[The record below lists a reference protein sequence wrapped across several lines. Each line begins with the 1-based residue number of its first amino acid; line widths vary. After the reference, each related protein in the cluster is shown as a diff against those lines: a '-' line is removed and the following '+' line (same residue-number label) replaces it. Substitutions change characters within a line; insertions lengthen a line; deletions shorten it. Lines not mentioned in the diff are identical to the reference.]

1 MNNSMK
7 RRIAVYAIC
16 KDELQFVDKWMESML
31 EADAVCVL
39 DTGST
44 DGTWERLNYW
54 KEKYPDKIFLGQK
67 TFNPWRFDV
76 PRNESMK
83 LIPDGMDMWWCTDLD
98 ELAVPGWAN
107 AFRSQWDDSCGKM
120 IYKYAWSHN
129 SDGSPGRVF
138 WYDKLTSADR
148 RWRWVHP
155 VHEQLSLGEADE
167 WYKTSEL
174 DGNTIY
180 LHHYPVTK
188 DSRGSYLPL
197 LEMRCKETPNDF
209 YGHIYL
215 SHEYLYQNQPQNCFD
230 YIQKVTLPMAC
241 KTIIEQGRDN
251 LITIGDLY
259 MFMGRAKL
267 ALNEIDEALEYFLQG
282 VKIAP
287 HFRENYLYAAKI
299 YLDYKKDYVGAIH
312 MVNDCFLRSRRYYSW
327 LELDNSWKEEPWDI
341 LTLAY
346 WNIGCTHISLQCAK
360 IAALEDPNNTRLQ
373 DNIKIIEHS
382 LEK

>member
-1 MNNSMK
+1 MTNNTK

-31 EADAVCVL
+31 EADVVCVL

-54 KEKYPDKIFLGQK
+54 KDKYPNKIFLDQK
-67 TFNPWRFDV
+67 VFKPWRFDT

-98 ELAVPGWAN
+98 ELATPGWADS
-107 AFRSQWDDSCGKM
+107 FREQRDDSCGKM
-120 IYKYAWSHN
+120 TYKYAWSHH

-155 VHEQLSLGEADE
+155 VHEQLSLGEADAS
-167 WYKTSEL
+167 YKIGEL

-180 LHHYPVTK
+180 LHHYPVEK
-188 DSRGSYLPL
+188 SSRSNYLPL
-197 LEMRCKETPNDF
+197 LELRCKENPDDF

-215 SHEYLYQNQPQNCFD
+215 SHEYLYQNKPQNCFD
-230 YIQKVTLPMAC
+230 YIQKITLPMAYKLIC
-241 KTIIEQGRDN
+241 QEGNDN

-259 MFMGRAKL
+259 MFMGRSKL
-267 ALNEIDEALEYFLQG
+267 ALNENEEALHYFLKG
-282 VKIAP
+282 TELAP

-299 YLDYKKDYVGAIH
+299 YLNKGEYDKVVSI
-312 MVNDCFLRSRRYYSW
+312 VNDALLKSRRYYSW
-327 LELDNSWKEEPWDI
+327 LELDSSWKEEPWDI

-346 WNIGCTHISLQCAK
+346 WNLGCLHVSLQCAK
-360 IAALEDPNNTRLQ
+360 IAASEDPNNLRLQ
-373 DNIKIIEHS
+373 ENVDVIAKS